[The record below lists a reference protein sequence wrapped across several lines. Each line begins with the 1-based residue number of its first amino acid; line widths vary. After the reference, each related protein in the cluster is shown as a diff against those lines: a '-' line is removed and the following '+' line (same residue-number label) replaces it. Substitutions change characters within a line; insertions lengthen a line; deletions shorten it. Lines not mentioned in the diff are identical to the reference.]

1 MTRFSMRKRNP
12 CRILVLLLL
21 VLPALPAD
29 AASPQKADRSGAVVA
44 GIIAEGACAV
54 VGMSAEQS
62 QLTALQRA
70 RAAAIEQAAGVS
82 VTSATLVTNYTVAG
96 DFIKTYARG
105 FIVAEKVTWLPLGQY
120 QKDATTAPIPEYRVK
135 IVADVYLPKK
145 KAKKIGLQA
154 KLNNVI
160 FRNGEKARLTIKTKS
175 ASGIAIFNIMA
186 DDNVALLFP
195 NDYEKE
201 NKLAAGHEFVFP
213 AADAKVEMEMQ
224 TLSGHRKDA
233 EAFFIVAWEEARE
246 INIFQCFAS
255 GEAIPVSEFFAKLS
269 DIIDQCEDT
278 ILLYE
283 VVAK

>member
-1 MTRFSMRKRNP
+1 MTRFSMRKKNP
-12 CRILVLLLL
+12 CRILILLL
-21 VLPALPAD
+21 VMLPAMPAYG
-29 AASPQKADRSGAVVA
+29 ASPQKADRSGEVQA
-44 GIIAEGACAV
+44 GVIAEGACAV

-82 VTSATLVTNYTVAG
+82 VTSATLVTNYTAAA

-120 QKDATTAPIPEYRVK
+120 QKDSATAPIPEYRVK
-135 IVADVYLPKK
+135 IVADVYVPKK
-145 KAKKIGLQA
+145 KAKSIGLQA

-186 DDNVALLFP
+186 DDHVALLFP

-233 EAFFIVAWEEARE
+233 EAIFVVAWEEARK
-246 INIFQCFAS
+246 INIFHRFAP
-255 GEAIPVSEFFAKLS
+255 GEAIPVSDFFAKLS
-269 DIIDQCEDT
+269 GIIDHCEDV
-278 ILLYE
+278 ILPYE
-283 VVAK
+283 VVAQ